1 MQTLYPPI
9 KTYAQHTLIVE
20 EPHQLYIEESGNPE
34 GFPVL
39 FVHGGPGLGSES
51 YQRCF
56 FDPEKYRIILFDQRG
71 SGRSTP
77 HGLLEN
83 NNTSALL
90 DDIETIR
97 IYLNIEQ
104 WVLFGTAFGGTL
116 SLLYA
121 QKYPEFVHGLILHGI
136 FLARPQDI
144 RWLYQQGANAIFPDY
159 WEDFIHSIPLEE
171 RHDLITAYHE
181 RLTGS
186 DELARMATAKNWS
199 IWQARCRSFQLHNQM
214 VEHFSDA
221 HVALGLACIEN
232 HYLLQSCFLSDY
244 SILEH
249 MDIIKNIPG
258 FIINGRYDM
267 ICPLQSAWEL
277 HKTWSASEIFII
289 RDAGHSLLEPAIVDA
304 VILATQKMLQIPKK
318 AC

>member
-9 KTYAQHTLIVE
+9 KTYAQHTLAVE

-39 FVHGGPGLGSES
+39 FLHGGPGLGSES
-51 YQRCF
+51 FHRCF

-71 SGRSTP
+71 AGKSTP
-77 HGLLEN
+77 HGELEN
-83 NNTSALL
+83 NHTAALL

-97 IYLNIEQ
+97 KYLDIEQ
-104 WVLFGTAFGGTL
+104 WVLFGTAFGSTL

-121 QKYPEFVHGLILHGI
+121 QKYPDCVHGLILHGI
-136 FLARPQDI
+136 FLARPQDSQ
-144 RWLYQQGANAIFPDY
+144 WLYQQGANAIFPDY
-159 WEDFIHSIPLEE
+159 WEEFIHPIPQEE
-171 RHDLITAYHE
+171 RHDLIAAYHQ
-181 RLTGS
+181 RLTGT
-186 DELARMATAKNWS
+186 DELARMATAKNWAV
-199 IWQARCRSFQLHNQM
+199 WQARCCSFQLRNQI

-232 HYLLQSCFLSDY
+232 HYLLQSCFLSNY

-249 MDIIKNIPG
+249 MDVIKNIPG
-258 FIINGRYDM
+258 VIINGRYDM

-277 HKTWSASEIFII
+277 HKTWSASELFIV
-289 RDAGHSLLEPAIVDA
+289 RDAGHSLLESAIVDA